1 MSNNR
6 DETLFCERCG
16 ISFLW
21 TEEEQTL
28 AQTSHVGTQRPKAPL
43 HCPGC
48 VSLLPASGRTRGLV
62 KWFNPRKRFGFI
74 TPSEGDDLFAHTSQ
88 LKGARRLSPGDL
100 VEFSV
105 EKSERGPI
113 AAEIKILKHGAVAI
127 EDKEIGR

>member
-21 TEEEQTL
+21 TEEEQAL
-28 AQTSHVGTQRPKAPL
+28 AQEAHVGAQRPKAPL

-48 VSLLPASGRTRGLV
+48 ANLLPVDGRTRGLV

-74 TPSEGDDLFAHTSQ
+74 TPTEGQELFAHSSQ
-88 LKGARRLSPGDL
+88 LKGARRLSEGDL
-100 VEFSV
+100 VEFQV
-105 EKSERGPI
+105 EESERGPI
-113 AAEIKILKHGAVAI
+113 AAEIRILKHRAV
-127 EDKEIGR
+127 EVEEKKTGG